1 MPTKPDA
8 GQYLYRNQPIEE
20 LDRETLIVALRSA
33 IETIE
38 KERQWSRTVHKT
50 GMAFVEALK

>member
-1 MPTKPDA
+1 MPEKMECW
-8 GQYLYRNQPIEE
+8 YRGHNIED